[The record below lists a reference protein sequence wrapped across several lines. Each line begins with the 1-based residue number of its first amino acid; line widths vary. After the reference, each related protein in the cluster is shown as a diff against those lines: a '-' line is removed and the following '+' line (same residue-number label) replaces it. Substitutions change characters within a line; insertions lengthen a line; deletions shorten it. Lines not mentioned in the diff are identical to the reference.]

1 MGDLADIRRYLRRK
15 RLDCLNGQRLL
26 LSRHA
31 AEHALVV
38 LERCGD
44 IASVGVFLSLSEE
57 IDTTPLIEA
66 LFARDFPLYLPVVTA
81 PREPLVWR
89 HYHPGGQLS
98 KDVAGIRVPVKER
111 WTQERRFPPELVV
124 TPLVGY
130 DRCGNR
136 LGMGGGFYDRTFAGK
151 TSGSTSFLLGF
162 ACSCQ
167 EWPNLPVR
175 PWDVPLDALAN
186 ENELLCFN

>member
-1 MGDLADIRRYLRRK
+1 MGDLAAIRRHLRRE
-15 RLDCLNGQRLL
+15 RAECLGGRRRL

-31 AEHALVV
+31 AEHALVA
-38 LERCGD
+38 LERFGG
-44 IASVGVFLSLSEE
+44 ITSVGVFLSLPEE
-57 IDTTPLIEA
+57 IDTKPLIDA
-66 LFARDFPLYLPVVTA
+66 LLQRGLALYLPVVTA
-81 PREPLVWR
+81 PRRPLVWR
-89 HYHPGGQLS
+89 RYHPGAPLT
-98 KDVAGIRVPVKER
+98 KDVAGMQVPVR
-111 WTQERRFPPELVV
+111 QGRARERRFPPDLVV

-151 TSGSTSFLLGF
+151 TAGRMPFLLGL

-167 EWPNLPVR
+167 EWSHLPVR
-175 PWDVPLDALAN
+175 PWDVALDGLAN